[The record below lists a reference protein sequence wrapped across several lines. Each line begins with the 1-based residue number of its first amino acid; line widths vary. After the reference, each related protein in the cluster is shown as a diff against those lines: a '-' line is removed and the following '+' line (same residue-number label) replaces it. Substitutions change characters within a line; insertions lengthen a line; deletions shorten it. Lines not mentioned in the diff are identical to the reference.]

1 MKLGLNLGFLTS
13 AQLDPVPLALEAER
27 LGYDSVWV
35 AEAWGSDAVS
45 LLAWVGAKTRR
56 IGLGCAVLQIPSR
69 TPALAA
75 MTAATLDRLS
85 GGRLI
90 LGLGVSGPQVVE
102 GWHGV
107 AYGKPL
113 SRTREYVEI
122 VRKALARDEPL
133 VHHGECY
140 SIPLAG
146 SELGKPLKLM
156 MAPLRQSIPIYI
168 AALGPKN
175 VSLAAEIGDGWL
187 PVFYSPFHAEV
198 FEDALARGAS
208 RRSAERRDLPFEVAP
223 SVNVVLAD
231 DLKSCLDEVKPN
243 LALYIG
249 GMGARGKNFY
259 NDLARRYGYEK
270 EAAAIQELYL
280 EGKKREAIAAVPDE
294 LADRV
299 ALCGPKER
307 IAERLSV
314 WKEAG
319 TTTLL
324 CSVRDVSTLRA
335 MAELMGRT
343 QGSSVSFR
351 SCAPRS

>member
-13 AQLDPVPLALEAER
+13 AQLDPVPVALEAER

-45 LLAWVGAKTRR
+45 LLAWVGAKTER

-113 SRTREYVEI
+113 SRTRDYVEI
-122 VRKALARDEPL
+122 VRKALAREEPL
-133 VHHGECY
+133 VHRGESY
-140 SIPLAG
+140 SVPLPG
-146 SELGKPLKLM
+146 SETGKPLKLM
-156 MAPLRQSIPIYI
+156 MPPLRASVPIYL

-175 VSLAAEIGDGWL
+175 VSLAAEIADGWL

-198 FEDALARGAS
+198 FEESLARGAS
-208 RRSAERRDLPFEVAP
+208 RRPPQRRDLPFDVAP
-223 SVNVVLAD
+223 SVNVIVAAD
-231 DLKSCLDEVKPN
+231 LQSCLDEVKPN

-249 GMGARGKNFY
+249 GMGARGRNFY

-270 EAAAIQELYL
+270 EAALIQDLYL
-280 EGKKREAIAAVPDE
+280 EGKKKEATAAVPDE

-307 IAERLSV
+307 IADRLSA
-314 WKEAG
+314 WKDAG
-319 TTTLL
+319 VTNLL
-324 CSVRDVSTLRA
+324 CSVRDVSTLRT
-335 MAELMGRT
+335 MAELMGKL
-343 QGSSVSFR
+343 
-351 SCAPRS
+351 

>member
-1 MKLGLNLGFLTS
+1 MKLGVNVGFLTS

-27 LGYDSVWV
+27 LGCDSVWV

-45 LLAWVGAKTRR
+45 LLAWIGAKTER

-90 LGLGVSGPQVVE
+90 LGLGVSGPQVIE

-107 AYGKPL
+107 PYGKPL
-113 SRTREYVEI
+113 ARTRDYVEI
-122 VRKALARDEPL
+122 VRKALAREEPL
-133 VHHGECY
+133 VHQGESY
-140 SIPLAG
+140 SVPLSG
-146 SELGKPLKLM
+146 SETGKPLKLM
-156 MAPLRQSIPIYI
+156 MAPLRASVPIYI

-187 PVFYSPFHAEV
+187 PVFYSPFHSGV
-198 FEDALARGAS
+198 FEESLVSGAS
-208 RRSAERRDLPFEVAP
+208 KRTAERRDLPFEVAP
-223 SVNVVLAD
+223 TVAVVLGAD
-231 DLKSCLDEVKPN
+231 LQSCLEEVKPN
-243 LALYIG
+243 LALYVG

-259 NDLARRYGYEK
+259 NDLARRYGYEA
-270 EAAAIQELYL
+270 EAALVQDLYL
-280 EGKKREAIAAVPDE
+280 EGKKKEAIAAVPDE
-294 LADRV
+294 LADQV

-307 IAERLSV
+307 IAERLSA

-319 TTTLL
+319 VTTLL
-324 CSVRDVSTLRA
+324 CGVRDVATLRT
-335 MAELMGRT
+335 MAELLGKL
-343 QGSSVSFR
+343 
-351 SCAPRS
+351 